1 MESVLLGTYLTE
13 AKLAVSPC
21 GSVAPDR
28 EGNMICQYYR
38 LGYPLLP
45 QLSFL
50 GIYMIVDPE
59 QKAADK

>member
-13 AKLAVSPC
+13 AKLAVSRC
-21 GSVAPDR
+21 GSAAPDR
-28 EGNMICQYYR
+28 EGSMICQYYR